1 MDFRGLA
8 VPVVLGLGLTT
19 PLSQTYVEDKVNAGE
34 VWVDKVPTD
43 VNIADIFTKSVEPGH
58 KFIGLRDIAVGKAP
72 YLYVSPEVER
82 ILANA

>member
-1 MDFRGLA
+1 MRGIA
-8 VPVVLGLGLTT
+8 HGQKETAKSANFERP
-19 PLSQTYVEDKVNAGE
+19 QTHVEDKVKAGE